1 MNPWERT
8 WFTPAAPVGLLAVR
22 ALTFTAIA
30 VDVWLSRA
38 RFRRISSSAE
48 TIWEPVSLLGALHL
62 GPPSA
67 WLLDV
72 LVWVALLGAVVAVVV
87 PRSNASRAVVRW
99 AAVSSAGAY
108 AFLVLAANSL
118 GKIDHDRQPL
128 FILAVVLATAAVPAL
143 RDAPSWRH
151 RWPVQAGR
159 LALALMLLAAAWS
172 KLSTS
177 GVAWV
182 RGPNMRNIL
191 GAESLIFRDP
201 PLADLALWIAEDPRL
216 WQLAALAAIAGEA
229 LVIGA
234 LLTDRQPLRALLALS
249 GAGTLVGITLLMGLI
264 GFPIVA
270 LTLTLFQLEKVPSPG
285 RDRLRATALLLGA
298 AAGLLAALR
307 LGDGDWLTGLPVI
320 AATAVALRGWF
331 LPDVATPEPQTVEA
345 HATSR

>member
-1 MNPWERT
+1 MNAWERI
-8 WFTPAAPVGLLAVR
+8 WFTPASPVGLLAIR

-48 TIWEPVSLLGALHL
+48 SIWEPVSLLGVLRV
-62 GPPSA
+62 GPPTA

-72 LVWVALLGAVVAVVV
+72 LVWVALMGAVLAVVV
-87 PRSNASRAVVRW
+87 PWSTASRIVARW
-99 AAVSSAGAY
+99 AAMSTAAAY
-108 AFLVLAANSL
+108 AWLVLAANSL

-128 FILAVVLATAAVPAL
+128 FILALVLATAAVPTL
-143 RDAPSWRH
+143 RGAPSWRF

-201 PLADLALWIAEDPRL
+201 PLADLALWIAEDPLR

-234 LLTDRQPLRALLALS
+234 ILTDRQPFRALLALA

-270 LTLTLFQLEKVPSPG
+270 LALALFQLEKVPYPG
-285 RDRLRATALLLGA
+285 RGRLRATALLLAA

-320 AATAVALRGWF
+320 AATAVALRGWY
-331 LPDVATPEPQTVEA
+331 LPVVTARVHAHQPVETA
-345 HATSR
+345 NR